1 MHKIHHDVLK
11 IILKRNILGVG
22 SEFLEEEKTKNEITT
37 SEREEIQTKIANFSK
52 KTPWSPHEDILL
64 KDLVE
69 NSDMNTDGSYKW
81 TEIAASMGDRSGKQ
95 CRERWHNHLR
105 PNLKKGNWTDEED
118 KLIVELQSKY
128 GNQ

>member
-1 MHKIHHDVLK
+1 MERD
-11 IILKRNILGVG
+11 ILGVG
-22 SEFLEEEKTKNEITT
+22 SKVLEEDTTKNEVTT
-37 SEREEIQTKIANFSK
+37 SRRQEMQTKMVNLSK
-52 KTPWSPHEDILL
+52 KISWSSHEDVLL

-69 NSDMNTDGSYKW
+69 NSDMNNDGSYKW

-105 PNLKKGNWTDEED
+105 PNLKKGHWTDEED